1 MPSRSLPGVV
11 LIVVLAAAGGCTSL
25 PPRPELPISA
35 SLPVGSTAS
44 LDRLLAPEEA
54 RHEAASGFSLVADGP
69 TAFALRAAAVR
80 AAERSIDIQTYIWHD
95 DLTGKAL
102 ADAVLEAADRGVRVR
117 MLLDDLDARAKNRAL
132 LALDSH
138 PNIEVRVF
146 HPFASRSGGLA
157 MFGEM
162 MGSFGRL
169 NRRMHA
175 KNWIVD
181 NRLAL
186 SGGRNVGDEY
196 FTASEESNFA
206 DLDYAI
212 AGPMVRGIS
221 ESFDRYWNHDA
232 VYPVA
237 LLSSTD
243 EIAEASLDAV
253 RSALKE
259 ATSRLSASPYAA
271 TLLATDRVQRLVHG
285 DFSFVWT
292 PACHFAADAPDKDAS
307 TGPLANS
314 SVLAYLLPRL
324 QEARQEVLIASP
336 YFVPGEAGTRTLAE
350 LARRGVRVRILTN
363 SLAANDVAA
372 VHGGY
377 ARYRRALLEA
387 GIELWELKPHDD
399 TQVAL
404 SFLGQSN
411 ASLHAKA
418 LSIDHDAVFV
428 GSYNLDP
435 RSTRLN
441 NEQGV
446 MVTHPVVGTAFAEL
460 FARETEGA
468 RAWRVTLQDGEL
480 RWSDGTS
487 ELDDEPD
494 ASLSRR
500 FQAWLARVLP
510 VEPML

>member
-1 MPSRSLPGVV
+1 
-11 LIVVLAAAGGCTSL
+11 
-25 PPRPELPISA
+25 
-35 SLPVGSTAS
+35 
-44 LDRLLAPEEA
+44 
-54 RHEAASGFSLVADGP
+54 
-69 TAFALRAAAVR
+69 
-80 AAERSIDIQTYIWHD
+80 
-95 DLTGKAL
+95 
-102 ADAVLEAADRGVRVR
+102 VLEAADRGVRVR
-117 MLLDDLDARAKNRAL
+117 MLLDDLDARAKTHAL

-138 PNIEVRVF
+138 PNIEVRLF
-146 HPFASRSGGLA
+146 HPFASRTGSLA

-196 FTASEESNFA
+196 FTASDEANFA
-206 DLDYAI
+206 DLDYAVV
-212 AGPMVRGIS
+212 GPTVRDIS
-221 ESFDRYWNHDA
+221 ASFDRYWNHGS
-232 VYPVA
+232 VYPIAA
-237 LLSSTD
+237 LGSPD
-243 EIAEASLDAV
+243 ELAAASLDPV
-253 RSALKE
+253 RAILRE
-259 ATSRLSASPYAA
+259 ATAQLAGSPYAG
-271 TLLATDRVQRLVHG
+271 TFLSTDRVQRMVRG
-285 DFSFVWT
+285 EFSFIWT
-292 PACHFAADAPDKDAS
+292 RDYKFAADLPDKDIE
-307 TGPLANS
+307 TGPLASS
-314 SVLAYLLPRL
+314 SVLALLLPQL
-324 QEARQEVLIASP
+324 QQARREILIASP

-350 LARRGVRVRILTN
+350 IARRGVRVRILTN

-377 ARYRRALLEA
+377 TRYRRALLEA

-399 TQVAL
+399 AQVAQ
-404 SFLGQSN
+404 SFLGASN

-418 LSIDHDAVFV
+418 LAIDHDSVFV

-446 MVTHPVVGTAFAEL
+446 LVTHPVVGTAFAQL

-468 RAWRVTLQDGEL
+468 RAWRVSLHEGQLQ
-480 RWSDGTS
+480 WSDGQRV
-487 ELDDEPD
+487 LDHEPD